1 MIKDPVFMQISLADQ
16 ARDALREQ
24 ILTGE
29 LLPGA
34 RIDLAELAAAWS
46 ISPTPLRDAVKAL
59 EVTGLVEIAPRRG
72 VFVAE
77 LDRKGLRETF
87 ELRMA
92 FEGMAARLAS
102 QRLRDGVASDAGA
115 RYRRA
120 GAAGEAALAE
130 VDSLVHDIV
139 RDHCG
144 NERLKKLMESVKD
157 LIAWSRRTIV
167 RNLPEAYATT
177 LPEHL
182 AICDALAARDADG
195 SETAM
200 RAHLTAAL
208 GRIEAYLDHH
218 PV

>member
-1 MIKDPVFMQISLADQ
+1 MAKDPVFMQTSLADQ

-24 ILTGE
+24 ILSGE
-29 LLPGA
+29 MPPGA

-59 EVTGLVEIAPRRG
+59 ESTGLVEIIPRRG

-77 LDRKGLRETF
+77 LDRNGLRETF

-102 QRLRDGVASDAGA
+102 QRLPDGVAAEA
-115 RYRRA
+115 AQRYRSA
-120 GAAGEAALAE
+120 GQAGDAELAA

-144 NERLKKLMESVKD
+144 NARLRKIMECVND
-157 LIAWSRRTIV
+157 LIVWSRRTIIRHV
-167 RNLPEAYATT
+167 PEAYATT

-182 AICDALAARDADG
+182 AICDALTARDADG
-195 SETAM
+195 AEAAM

-208 GRIEAYLDHH
+208 GRIDARLDKHAT
-218 PV
+218 

>member
-1 MIKDPVFMQISLADQ
+1 MPKDPVFMQTSLADQ

-24 ILTGE
+24 ILSGE
-29 LLPGA
+29 MPPGA

-59 EVTGLVEIAPRRG
+59 ETTGLVEIAPRRG
-72 VFVAE
+72 VFVAL
-77 LDRKGLRETF
+77 LDRTGLRETF

-102 QRLRDGVASDAGA
+102 QRMPDGVAADCTA
-115 RYRRA
+115 RYR
-120 GAAGEAALAE
+120 AAVTQGEQALAQ

-144 NERLKKLMESVKD
+144 NQRLRKLMESVND
-157 LIAWSRRTIV
+157 LVVWSRRSII
-167 RNLPEAYATT
+167 RNLPEAFATT

-182 AICDALAARDADG
+182 AICDALVARDADA
-195 SETAM
+195 SEAAM
-200 RAHLTAAL
+200 RAHLSASL
-208 GRIEAYLDHH
+208 GRIDAYLDTH
-218 PV
+218 PS

>member
-1 MIKDPVFMQISLADQ
+1 MAKDPVFMQSSLADQ

-24 ILTGE
+24 ILRGE
-29 LLPGA
+29 LPPGA
-34 RIDLAELAAAWS
+34 RIDLAELAAAWA

-102 QRLRDGVASDAGA
+102 QRLPEGVASEAGA
-115 RYRRA
+115 RYRQA
-120 GAAGEAALAE
+120 GTMGEAALAE

-157 LIAWSRRTIV
+157 LIVWSRRTII

-182 AICDALAARDADG
+182 AICDALAVRDAEG
-195 SETAM
+195 SEAAM

-208 GRIEAYLDHH
+208 GRIETYTDKH
-218 PV
+218 PA

>member
-1 MIKDPVFMQISLADQ
+1 MAKDPVFMQTSLADQ

-24 ILTGE
+24 ILSGE
-29 LLPGA
+29 LPPGT

-59 EVTGLVEIAPRRG
+59 ETTGLVEIAPRRG

-77 LDRKGLRETF
+77 LDRTGLRETF

-102 QRLRDGVASDAGA
+102 QRLPAGLAADCAA
-115 RYRRA
+115 RYRAA
-120 GAAGEAALAE
+120 GAEGEAALALI
-130 VDSLVHDIV
+130 DSLVHDIV
-139 RDHCG
+139 LDHCG
-144 NERLKKLMESVKD
+144 NQRLKKLMESVND
-157 LIAWSRRTIV
+157 LVVWSRRTII

-182 AICDALAARDADG
+182 AICDALSARDADA
-195 SETAM
+195 SEAVM
-200 RAHLTAAL
+200 RAHLSAAL
-208 GRIEAYLDHH
+208 GRIDAYLDSH
-218 PV
+218 PA

>member
-1 MIKDPVFMQISLADQ
+1 MAKDPMFMQTSLADQ

-24 ILTGE
+24 ILSGE
-29 LLPGA
+29 MPPGA

-59 EVTGLVEIAPRRG
+59 ETTGLVEIAPRRG

-102 QRLRDGVASDAGA
+102 QRLPEGIASDAA
-115 RYRRA
+115 TRYRSA
-120 GAAGEAALAE
+120 GSEGDAALAA

-144 NERLKKLMESVKD
+144 NGRLRKLMESVND
-157 LIAWSRRTIV
+157 LIVWSRRTIIRHV
-167 RNLPEAYATT
+167 PQAYATT

-195 SETAM
+195 AEAAM

-208 GRIEAYLDHH
+208 GRIDAFLDKAA
-218 PV
+218 

>member
-1 MIKDPVFMQISLADQ
+1 MAKDPMFMQTSLADQ

-29 LLPGA
+29 LPPGA

-102 QRLRDGVASDAGA
+102 HRLPEGLASDAAA
-115 RYRRA
+115 RYRQA
-120 GAAGEAALAE
+120 GTAGEAALAE

-139 RDHCG
+139 REHCG

-157 LIAWSRRTIV
+157 LIVWSRRTII

-182 AICDALAARDADG
+182 AICDALAARDAEA
-195 SETAM
+195 SEAAM

-208 GRIEAYLDHH
+208 GRIETYLDAHSA
-218 PV
+218 

>member
-1 MIKDPVFMQISLADQ
+1 MPKDPVFIQTSLADQ

-24 ILTGE
+24 ILSSE
-29 LLPGA
+29 MPPGA

-59 EVTGLVEIAPRRG
+59 ETTGLVEIAPRRG
-72 VFVAE
+72 VFVAQ
-77 LDRKGLRETF
+77 LDRTGLRETF

-102 QRLRDGVASDAGA
+102 QRMPDGIAADCAA
-115 RYRRA
+115 RYR
-120 GAAGEAALAE
+120 AAGTQGEQALAQ

-144 NERLKKLMESVKD
+144 NQRLRKLMESVND
-157 LIAWSRRTIV
+157 LVVWSRRSII
-167 RNLPEAYATT
+167 RNLSEAFATT

-182 AICDALAARDADG
+182 AICDALVARDADA
-195 SETAM
+195 SEAAM
-200 RAHLTAAL
+200 RAHLSAAL
-208 GRIEAYLDHH
+208 GRIDAYLDTH
-218 PV
+218 PA